1 MLPINNPHKPV
12 LRHTRPAFT
21 IEDKLSDW
29 YQCYKIVLNDVKYG
43 YNPQL
48 DTNSLNRIGYRIYLR
63 LLDDKLS
70 IHKKTVKSLDES
82 LCEIKH
88 RKPYQLIKLCNCKFR
103 RAATI
108 IKKY

>member
-21 IEDKLSDW
+21 IEDVLSDW
-29 YQCYKIVLNDVKYG
+29 RCCCKIALNDIKYG

-48 DTNSLNRIGYRIYLR
+48 DTNYLNRLGYRVYLR

-70 IHKKTVKSLDES
+70 IHKKTVKTLDMS
-82 LCEIKH
+82 LCEIKY
-88 RKPYQLIKLCNCKFR
+88 RESYQLALCNCKFR
-103 RAATI
+103 RAAAI

>member
-1 MLPINNPHKPV
+1 MLPINNSYKPV

-21 IEDKLSDW
+21 IEDVLSDW
-29 YQCYKIVLNDVKYG
+29 RRCCKIALNDIKYG

-48 DTNSLNRIGYRIYLR
+48 DTNHLNRFGYKMYLR

-70 IHKKTVKSLDES
+70 IHKKTVKSLDML

-88 RKPYQLIKLCNCKFR
+88 RKPYQLTKLCKCKFR
-103 RAATI
+103 RAAAI

>member
-12 LRHTRPAFT
+12 LRHARPAFT
-21 IEDKLSDW
+21 IVDKLSDW
-29 YQCYKIVLNDVKYG
+29 YQCYKIMLNDVKYG

-48 DTNSLNRIGYRIYLR
+48 DTNYLNRLGYRLYLR
-63 LLDDKLS
+63 LDNKLS
-70 IHKKTVKSLDES
+70 THKKAVKSLDES

-103 RAATI
+103 RAAAI